1 MEETRPLLVEGR
13 LDNVGGNGNENINA
27 NDSSE
32 PAASEHSSSSSSNT
46 TTTTTT
52 AVLLLAT
59 FVAVTGSFVSGC
71 AGGYSSAA
79 ESGIREDLDLT
90 VAEHYNR
97 SLYGHPHPLPTA
109 PSHGVEHH
117 EDTTERHLERLGVE
131 EVGLVEVDARCVEV
145 GDD

>member
-13 LDNVGGNGNENINA
+13 LDNVGANGNENINA

-46 TTTTTT
+46 TTTMT

-71 AGGYSSAA
+71 AVSVPQPYF
-79 ESGIREDLDLT
+79 LCL
-90 VAEHYNR
+90 
-97 SLYGHPHPLPTA
+97 
-109 PSHGVEHH
+109 
-117 EDTTERHLERLGVE
+117 
-131 EVGLVEVDARCVEV
+131 
-145 GDD
+145 